1 MRDLL
6 KLALLLQQIVE
17 EENLQGQFEWPVPED
32 CPIAVP
38 DFAGDCFKQNVYLKE
53 HYAPQLQSDP
63 QLRAHYWL
71 IQQWGG
77 IKSFKQNPQNDRKI
91 LQFLEALAA
100 AEPSSKLYDTLPSLS
115 KVSSFLMPDDYVI
128 YDARVAYSL
137 NWLIFAHDLDLE
149 FFPQP
154 VSRNAQLQKFEQQTI
169 FNLMGCTR
177 AYVPKP
183 QAYLALCSLIKALV
197 SHPDTPWQKP
207 YEVEMILFSIAPGYI
222 VQDIQKR
229 IQVRKTAA
237 APAAAA
243 RTEMA

>member
-1 MRDLL
+1 MRKLL
-6 KLALLLQQIVE
+6 KLAALLQQIVE

-53 HYAPQLQSDP
+53 HYAPQLQ
-63 QLRAHYWL
+63 
-71 IQQWGG
+71 
-77 IKSFKQNPQNDRKI
+77 
-91 LQFLEALAA
+91 
-100 AEPSSKLYDTLPSLS
+100 
-115 KVSSFLMPDDYVI
+115 
-128 YDARVAYSL
+128 
-137 NWLIFAHDLDLE
+137 
-149 FFPQP
+149 
-154 VSRNAQLQKFEQQTI
+154 KFEQQTI

-183 QAYLALCSLIKALV
+183 QACLALCSLIKALV

-207 YEVEMILFSIAPGYI
+207 YELEMILFSIAPGYI

-229 IQVRKTAA
+229 IQIRKTAA
-237 APAAAA
+237 APAAAT

>member
-1 MRDLL
+1 
-6 KLALLLQQIVE
+6 
-17 EENLQGQFEWPVPED
+17 
-32 CPIAVP
+32 
-38 DFAGDCFKQNVYLKE
+38 
-53 HYAPQLQSDP
+53 
-63 QLRAHYWL
+63 
-71 IQQWGG
+71 
-77 IKSFKQNPQNDRKI
+77 
-91 LQFLEALAA
+91 
-100 AEPSSKLYDTLPSLS
+100 
-115 KVSSFLMPDDYVI
+115 MPDDYVI
-128 YDARVAYSL
+128 YDARAAYSL

-154 VSRNAQLQKFEQQTI
+154 VSRNAQLQRFEQQTI

-183 QAYLALCSLIKALV
+183 QACLALCNLIKALV
-197 SHPDTPWQKP
+197 SHPDTPRQKP

-229 IQVRKTAA
+229 IQIRKTAA